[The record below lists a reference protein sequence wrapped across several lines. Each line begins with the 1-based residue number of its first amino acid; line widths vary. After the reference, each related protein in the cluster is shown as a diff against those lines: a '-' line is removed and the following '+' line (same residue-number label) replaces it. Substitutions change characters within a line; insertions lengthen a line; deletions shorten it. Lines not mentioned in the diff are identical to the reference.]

1 MYKIYMRS
9 KSISNLKNNEY
20 IVLYDK
26 TQFRY

>member
-26 TQFRY
+26 TQFR